1 MTNNDFIE
9 INRKGWNNLIL
20 SNKPFA
26 NTILPEYGPFLKKN
40 ENEIG
45 LMNDLNNKKVLDI
58 GCGEGK
64 SLEYLYKKGASEI
77 WGVDI
82 SKEQIMKAKKISNV

>member
-1 MTNNDFIE
+1 M
-9 INRKGWNNLIL
+9 
-20 SNKPFA
+20 
-26 NTILPEYGPFLKKN
+26 PEYGPFLKKN

-58 GCGEGK
+58 VCGEGK

-77 WGVDI
+77 WGIDI
-82 SKEQIMKAKKISNV
+82 SKEQIMKAKKKISNV